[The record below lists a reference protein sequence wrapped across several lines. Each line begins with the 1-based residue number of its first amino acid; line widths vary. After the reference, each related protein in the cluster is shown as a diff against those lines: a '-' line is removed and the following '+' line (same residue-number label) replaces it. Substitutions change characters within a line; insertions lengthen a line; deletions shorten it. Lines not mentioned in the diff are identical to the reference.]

1 MTADSARLRLGR
13 PRTRTSSAIVSGFL
27 PSVMERIHSSDI
39 GLVIWRRFTRLN
51 LLVSASTVLM
61 GQPFTLTVTDTPD
74 VAARRLCRDLTL
86 FHWALYGDFR
96 RLARRFSALTASS
109 VVRMR
114 LEHVIDDSCRKFHVD
129 AVGLRLLCTYAGP
142 GTEWIDPG
150 GKIRRMTTMEVAIF
164 KGSAFPGAGPRILH
178 RSPPLS
184 SGTFVGPSRLVLC
197 IDAVS

>member
-1 MTADSARLRLGR
+1 MTADSARLLLGR
-13 PRTRTSSAIVSGFL
+13 RRTRTSSPIVSGFL

-86 FHWALYGDFR
+86 FHWALYRDFR
-96 RLARRFSALTASS
+96 QLARRFAALTASS

-114 LEHVIDDSCRKFHVD
+114 LEHVIDDSCREFHVD

-142 GTEWIDPG
+142 GTEWIG
-150 GKIRRMTTMEVAIF
+150 IVR
-164 KGSAFPGAGPRILH
+164 PRLVW
-178 RSPPLS
+178 PA
-184 SGTFVGPSRLVLC
+184 TSRLSKRWHAGHRAASLRSDWAYQVRGCCLQAC
-197 IDAVS
+197 SWRGHLISAS

>member
-1 MTADSARLRLGR
+1 MTAASARLLLERR
-13 PRTRTSSAIVSGFL
+13 RTRTSSAIVSGFL

-39 GLVIWRRFTRLN
+39 GLVIWRRFNRLN

-86 FHWALYGDFR
+86 FHWSLYADFR
-96 RLARRFSALTASS
+96 RLARRFSALSASS
-109 VVRMR
+109 VVRMW

-164 KGSAFPGAGPRILH
+164 KGAAFPGAGPRVWH
-178 RSPPLS
+178 RSPPLGA
-184 SGTFVGPSRLVLC
+184 GTFVGQSRLVLC